1 MISERDKIEQLKR
14 DLRSYRFYNA
24 KIAEYDEELEEIAV
38 RLQGVKAVRYDL
50 AHGSNAQHGGDN
62 RMYWIMQESKLINER
77 KWYADA
83 VHKIE
88 TILGRVDDQTR
99 AMLVEV
105 FVDRKNYD
113 DVAEEMGINRRSL
126 YRKLDYAIRE
136 LIKK

>member
-14 DLRSYRFYNA
+14 DLKSYRFYNA

-38 RLQGVKAVRYDL
+38 RLQGVKAVRYDI
-50 AHGSNAQHGGDN
+50 AHGSNVQRGGDN

-88 TILGRVDDQTR
+88 TVLGRVDDETR
-99 AMLVEV
+99 TMLVDV
-105 FVDRKNYD
+105 FIDRKNYD
-113 DVAEEMGINRRSL
+113 DVAEKMGINRRSL
-126 YRKLDYAIRE
+126 YRKLDCAIRE

>member
-1 MISERDKIEQLKR
+1 MISERDKIEQIKR
-14 DLRSYRFYNA
+14 DLKSYRFYNA

-38 RLQGVKAVRYDL
+38 RLQGVKAVRYDI
-50 AHGSNAQHGGDN
+50 AHGSNVHRGDN
-62 RMYWIMQESKLINER
+62 RMYWIMQEAKLVDER

-83 VHKIE
+83 VRKIE
-88 TILGRVDDQTR
+88 AALERADDQTR

-105 FVDRKNYD
+105 FVNRKNYD

>member
-1 MISERDKIEQLKR
+1 MISERDKIEQIKR
-14 DLRSYRFYNA
+14 DLKSYRFYNA

-38 RLQGVKAVRYDL
+38 RLQGVKAVRYDI
-50 AHGSNAQHGGDN
+50 AHGYNAQHGGDN

-83 VHKIE
+83 VRKIE
-88 TILGRVDDQTR
+88 AVLGRVDDQTR
-99 AMLVEV
+99 TMLVEV
-105 FVDRKNYD
+105 FIDRKNYD